1 MKRKV
6 KKMKMYNIANILYH
20 DNPEFPDLP
29 ICEMTMTTDDDEGH
43 PVTLIT
49 NEEFRIILMQKY
61 FSFYIQTPSFYDT
74 ETKQNVELVP
84 DLETAISYLADVF
97 RVWKTSRIHG
107 FMKLYE
113 ALMSNYK
120 PWVNYDKTIHSTME
134 YSGTETNEL
143 TKSGTE
149 QNNMVNAEVSSIIK
163 KTAYDEDDYL
173 DNTKTTTPAH
183 TDTDTL
189 SFSNRKD
196 TDVKSFNNRTDT
208 YDYTEF
214 GNIGVKSTQEII
226 MTSFTLTNLE
236 DLKNYIV
243 NYFVH
248 ENLIQ

>member
-1 MKRKV
+1 MKK
-6 KKMKMYNIANILYH
+6 YNIANIIYH
-20 DNPEFPDLP
+20 DTPTFPDTPVIDFKIQTL
-29 ICEMTMTTDDDEGH
+29 DDEGET
-43 PVTLIT
+43 VTLIT
-49 NEEFRIILMQKY
+49 NDEFRVLLMQKY

-74 ETKQNVELVP
+74 EAKEHVELVQNL
-84 DLETAISYLADVF
+84 DSAIVYLGNVF
-97 RVWKTSRIHG
+97 RVWADSRKHG

-113 ALMSNYK
+113 ALMSDYK
-120 PWVNYDKTIHSTME
+120 PWVNYDKTIHSTTE
-134 YSGTETNEL
+134 YSGSETNEL
-143 TKSGTE
+143 TKTGSE
-149 QNNMVNAEVSSIIK
+149 QNSMNNAEVSSIIK

-183 TDTDTL
+183 IDTDTL
-189 SFSNRKD
+189 SFTNRKD

-208 YDYTEF
+208 YDYTEY